1 MSHRKLICKTNIQL
15 YIKINNKSLFLQYIV
30 ALIKKNLL
38 NKIYQKI
45 REYSKEK
52 GETMKEI
59 ATAYGVTPQSIQLY
73 FSGKNAMPLNFLA
86 WYIET
91 HPDLDLYALFDKKQ
105 QNIVAEPKPTYQKKV
120 NKQDVID
127 KIVAILEKEL

>member
-1 MSHRKLICKTNIQL
+1 M
-15 YIKINNKSLFLQYIV
+15 
-30 ALIKKNLL
+30 
-38 NKIYQKI
+38 KIYQKI

-59 ATAYGVTPQSIQLY
+59 AAAYGVTPQSIQLY

-91 HPDLDLYALFDKKQ
+91 HPDLDLYALFDKNQ
-105 QNIVAEPKPTYQKKV
+105 QNIVAEPRAVYQKKV
-120 NKQDVID
+120 KKQDVID
-127 KIVAILEKEL
+127 KIVAILENEL

>member
-1 MSHRKLICKTNIQL
+1 
-15 YIKINNKSLFLQYIV
+15 
-30 ALIKKNLL
+30 
-38 NKIYQKI
+38 
-45 REYSKEK
+45 
-52 GETMKEI
+52 
-59 ATAYGVTPQSIQLY
+59 
-73 FSGKNAMPLNFLA
+73 MPLNFLA

-127 KIVAILEKEL
+127 KIVAILENEL